1 MVNMSAK
8 FYEEAHN
15 GWVSIVVTSLFPCIS
30 IVTLTFDL
38 QNQ

>member
-1 MVNMSAK
+1 MVNISAK
-8 FYEEAHN
+8 FEEEIHN
-15 GWVSIVVTSLFPCIS
+15 GLVSIVFTSLSSRMS

>member
-1 MVNMSAK
+1 MASMSAK
-8 FYEEAHN
+8 FYEEAHQ
-15 GWVSIVVTSLFPCIS
+15 GLVSIMFTTLFPYWS